1 LKPISPL
8 VITLWVVASALVGF
22 GYSQWAVNNGLEI
35 PISAIALS
43 LSTALIGIIL
53 FVMAV
58 PIWKYK
64 RNLVK
69 VSDNKPKL
77 LPVNPFYAVRVL
89 TLAKAAAITSG
100 MFIGWHAGVV
110 IKQLTAPVVVQE
122 SMTSNIT
129 AIIASVFLLVVA
141 FVVEQ
146 ICKLPSDKTKD
157 V

>member
-1 LKPISPL
+1 M
-8 VITLWVVASALVGF
+8 ITLWVVASALVGF

-53 FVMAV
+53 LAMVV

-69 VSDNKPKL
+69 VSTNKPKA

-89 TLAKAAAITSG
+89 TLAKASAITSG
-100 MFIGWHAGVV
+100 MFIGWHAGVI

-122 SMTSNIT
+122 AMSTNIT
-129 AIIASVFLLVVA
+129 AIIAAVFLLVAA

>member
-1 LKPISPL
+1 
-8 VITLWVVASALVGF
+8 
-22 GYSQWAVNNGLEI
+22 
-35 PISAIALS
+35 
-43 LSTALIGIIL
+43 
-53 FVMAV
+53 
-58 PIWKYK
+58 
-64 RNLVK
+64 
-69 VSDNKPKL
+69 
-77 LPVNPFYAVRVL
+77 VL

-100 MFIGWHAGVV
+100 MFIGWHGGVV

-129 AIIASVFLLVVA
+129 AIIAAVFLLVVA